1 MTDFAQTPV
10 DSARAELEH
19 ELSSYACLHISAMQL
34 ATARDATALLQHI
47 AELLDQLVG
56 ASRFELRALS
66 PDGEQL
72 KLLVERGQPGL
83 VASRPVAEG
92 AFHDAIEQGRVV
104 FAPVLDGRVQPL
116 AVVPL
121 CCMGEVVA
129 VLSIDAL
136 HGHKSAWA
144 AADSQLFD
152 VLSAVG
158 GVALATCAMTEGCES
173 PRAELMRLSER
184 LVGKSEH
191 ASTMNGAEET

>member
-1 MTDFAQTPV
+1 MTNLAQPA
-10 DSARAELEH
+10 DPARAELEH

-34 ATARDATALLQHI
+34 AAARDAHALLQHI

-56 ASRFELRALS
+56 VSRFDLRALS
-66 PDGEQL
+66 PNGKNLDLLIGRGEGGRRSVHDGG
-72 KLLVERGQPGL
+72 V
-83 VASRPVAEG
+83 
-92 AFHDAIEQGRVV
+92 HDAIEQGRVV

-121 CCMGEVVA
+121 CCMGEVIA

-144 AADSQLFD
+144 SADSQLFD

-158 GVALATCAMTEGCES
+158 GIALAACAMTEGCES
-173 PRAELMRLSER
+173 PRVGLARLSER
-184 LVGKSEH
+184 LIGKSEH
-191 ASTMNGAEET
+191 ASTMTGAEET